1 MAPDAKDSSKDSTVE
16 AFASTHRENPV
27 HREHLVALMT
37 TTRER
42 FAMVCLTAEGYSCIK
57 MMTVMRDK

>member
-1 MAPDAKDSSKDSTVE
+1 MARDAKGSSKDSTVE
-16 AFASTHRENPV
+16 GYASTHRENLV

-42 FAMVCLTAEGYSCIK
+42 FAMVSLTAVGYSCIK